1 MPKPRR
7 KYKLTDINCRNV
19 DLRMYSKLIIDTIDS
34 TVPGKNPQVFE
45 SYFST
50 DLLTQSESVLI
61 GRALAKLEEL
71 KPYGKTVTTFR
82 LFDGKAYAS
91 EESNVPIKK
100 KEMVIKVT
108 NTRGGRIR

>member
-7 KYKLTDINCRNV
+7 KCKLADIDYRNI
-19 DLRMYSKLIIDTIDS
+19 DLRTFEKLIIDTINN
-34 TVPGKNPQVFE
+34 TVSGKNPKVFE

-71 KPYGKTVTTFR
+71 KPYGKTVTIFR
-82 LFDGKAYAS
+82 LFDGKAYES

-100 KEMVIKVT
+100 KETVIKT
-108 NTRGGRIR
+108 TAKGGRVR

>member
-7 KYKLTDINCRNV
+7 KYKLADINYRNV
-19 DLRMYSKLIIDTIDS
+19 DLRMYSKLIIDNINS

-71 KPYGKTVTTFR
+71 KPYGKTITIFR
-82 LFDGKAYAS
+82 LFDGKAYAG

-100 KEMVIKVT
+100 KETVIKAT
-108 NTRGGRIR
+108 TIKGGRVR

>member
-7 KYKLTDINCRNV
+7 KCKLADIDYRNV
-19 DLRMYSKLIIDTIDS
+19 DLRTYEKLIVDTINS
-34 TVPGKNPQVFE
+34 TVPGMNPKVFK

-82 LFDGKAYAS
+82 LFDGKAYEC

-100 KEMVIKVT
+100 KMTVIKTTTVK
-108 NTRGGRIR
+108 GGRMK